1 MKKSNLILN
10 LVLKE
15 EIPPRLETVSDSQ
28 LRIKLHRVATH
39 EAFSGEVKYK
49 CTLVSFLFLISDNR
63 RDYYNR

>member
-1 MKKSNLILN
+1 MVIYKYLLKGKMKKSNLILN

-28 LRIKLHRVATH
+28 IRIKLHRVATH

-49 CTLVSFLFLISDNR
+49 CTLVINF
-63 RDYYNR
+63 

>member
-1 MKKSNLILN
+1 MVIYKYLLKGKMKKSNLILN

-28 LRIKLHRVATH
+28 IRIKLHRVATH

-49 CTLVSFLFLISDNR
+49 CTLEVHF
-63 RDYYNR
+63 